1 MPTVIGILLLCYY
14 KFTIKLFNIIIGTF
28 APNRIYQIFVSS
40 SLSRTYS
47 SQTSRYDF
55 PPFHYEKSTR
65 SDGYLYIINQVYFG
79 KVFQIVNLK

>member
-1 MPTVIGILLLCYY
+1 MPTVIGILIECYY

-55 PPFHYEKSTR
+55 PSFHYEKSTR
-65 SDGYLYIINQVYFG
+65 SNGLCIN
-79 KVFQIVNLK
+79 KSSVFWHSLSNNQFI